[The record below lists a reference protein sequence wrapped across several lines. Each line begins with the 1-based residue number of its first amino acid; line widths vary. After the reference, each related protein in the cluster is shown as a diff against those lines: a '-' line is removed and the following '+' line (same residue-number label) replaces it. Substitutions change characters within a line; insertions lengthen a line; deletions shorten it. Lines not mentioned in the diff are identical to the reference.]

1 MKKLLLISYYFPPC
15 GGAPV
20 QRWHRLLP
28 HLVKAGWDV
37 SVITA
42 DGADYP
48 FLDETL
54 LEDLSP
60 SISVY
65 RTKAPALSKLWRFLF
80 GNKAK
85 LPHGSLTVGKD
96 SPLLQRLLIWVRLN
110 LIIPDIRIFWMPSAY
125 RKARQIIRDQG
136 IKTVI
141 TTGPP
146 HSTHLAGIR
155 LKKAFNLRWIAD
167 WRDPWTGVYYLQLN
181 PPTLMGRALHRHLE
195 KKVCKTADLNLVI
208 SQHLMENLPEGKKT
222 LLRNGFDEQAVA
234 RAKDMSLTHDKGDF
248 TISYIGQVTEGQDL
262 AVLAKIVRPFADKPG
277 FKLSFVGSQLNDAQ
291 RQLLTEALGD
301 KWELIPFV
309 SHQEALGKMASSQV
323 LVVLINH
330 YPGFEGM
337 ITTKLYEYLAMEA
350 PILAIGPRGS
360 EAEIL
365 IDKYQGGI
373 CVDEGQIEEAQEW
386 LNHQYQQSMAGLP
399 YLEKQDAS
407 ELSSDFQSQLLLKM
421 LNS

>member
-1 MKKLLLISYYFPPC
+1 M
-15 GGAPV
+15 
-20 QRWHRLLP
+20 QRWQRLLP

-37 SVITA
+37 SVVTA

-48 FLDETL
+48 FLDESL
-54 LEDLSP
+54 LADLPP
-60 SISVY
+60 SIHVY
-65 RTKAPALSKLWRFLF
+65 RTKAPALSKLWRFFF
-80 GNKAK
+80 GNKAR

-110 LIIPDIRIFWMPSAY
+110 LIIPDIRIFWIPSAY
-125 RKARQIIRDQG
+125 RKARQIIRNQG

-181 PPTLMGRALHRHLE
+181 PPSMLGKALHRHLE

-208 SQHLMENLPEGKKT
+208 SQHLFDNLPEGKKA
-222 LLRNGFDEQAVA
+222 LLRNGFDAQAVA
-234 RAKDMSLTHDKGDF
+234 KAKDISPPRNKEAF

-262 AVLAKIVRPFADKPG
+262 ALLAKIVRPFADMQG
-277 FKLSFVGSQLNDAQ
+277 LNLSFVGSQLNDAQ
-291 RQLLTEALGD
+291 KQLLTEALGN

-330 YPGFEGM
+330 YRGFEGM

-365 IDKYQGGI
+365 IDRYEGGI
-373 CVDEGQIEEAQEW
+373 CVDEGQVEEAQKW

-399 YLEKQDAS
+399 FLEKQDAS
-407 ELSSDFQSQLLLKM
+407 ELSSDFQFQLLLK
-421 LNS
+421 LLVT